1 MKTITF
7 NQLKISNFKGIE
19 QRSIQFNS
27 INDLRGANGTGKT
40 TVADALWWVLFGKD
54 SGGATAFLVKR
65 KDPNGEDLREII
77 VEVELSLLVDDVTH
91 IFRRIQ
97 EENWVTKRGSITRV
111 FEGNIQTL
119 YYNDSKMKTDE
130 YTKAVNAIVNENTFK
145 MLTSP
150 TYFMNQLDDKKRRE
164 ELMKLVGNE
173 TDIEKSLLETPE
185 FAMLRSEWMK
195 DININKSFA
204 NIQEYIR
211 QKART
216 NADEIDR
223 LPYQIDEL
231 KRTITDEYDGNTV
244 QALLRGYQR
253 DLENLVEPRSNE
265 KPESVAIAE
274 ENMRQ
279 TKIVLDAMKDI
290 AYNQFSAKRRET
302 SVARQDV
309 SSMIASLGAKK
320 TMLANDLEFIRAKS
334 SSKNREKDDLLR
346 QYNDSKYQVF
356 VEPIVNTTCQAC
368 HRPLQDI
375 NPEEVIDRARIQF
388 ENDRKARVDGILVQG
403 NALKNEIEKLAKDAA
418 DIEEKRL
425 KIDEELSELSI
436 KLNGLTSV
444 ESIQESDFIDADKQ
458 KELMERIEQAE
469 WTINQWR
476 NGSNDNAVKM
486 EYKLKRDELTA
497 KINENNF
504 RLGKLETQ
512 KDTLKRIEELQGR
525 EESLLKLRDYFKT
538 VGFQCEQFM
547 KSKNE
552 ALEEALS
559 SHFGQIKW
567 KLFKQQVNG
576 GFQQVCDPYLNGKPY
591 DAQSTGE
598 RIYTGLD
605 IIKCF
610 QAEYQ
615 ISCPVIIDNRESLT
629 LEIPM
634 FTQIISMYADDQ
646 YSELKQF

>member
-1 MKTITF
+1 MKTIIF

-27 INDLRGANGTGKT
+27 INDFRGANGTGKT

-54 SGGATAFLVKR
+54 SSGVTAFPVKR
-65 KDPNGEDLREII
+65 KGPNGEDLREII
-77 VEVELSLLVDDVTH
+77 VEVELSLLVDEVTH

-130 YTKAVNAIVNENTFK
+130 YTKAVNGIVNENTFK

-173 TDIEKSLLETPE
+173 ADIEKTLLETPE
-185 FAMLRSEWMK
+185 FAMLRSEWTK

-231 KRTITDEYDGNTV
+231 KRTITDEYDTNTIQV
-244 QALLRGYQR
+244 LLRGYQR
-253 DLENLVEPRSNE
+253 DLENLVEPRPND
-265 KPESVAIAE
+265 KPGNVAIAE
-274 ENMRQ
+274 EDMRQ
-279 TKIVLDAMKDI
+279 AKIVLDAMKD
-290 AYNQFSAKRRET
+290 ASYNQFVAKRREI
-302 SVARQDV
+302 SLAMQDV
-309 SSMIASLGAKK
+309 SSMIASLSGKK
-320 TMLANDLEFIRAKS
+320 TMLANDLEFYRSNS
-334 SSKNREKDDLLR
+334 SSKSRDKDDLLR
-346 QYNDSKYQVF
+346 QYNYSKYQEF
-356 VEPIVNTTCQAC
+356 VEPTVNTICPTC
-368 HRPLQDI
+368 HRPLNDI
-375 NPEEVIDRARIQF
+375 NPDEVIERARIQF
-388 ENDRKARVDGILVQG
+388 ENDRKAKVDGILVQG
-403 NALKNEIEKLAKDAA
+403 NTLKNQIEQLAKEAA
-418 DIEEKRL
+418 DLEEKRF

-436 KLNGLTSV
+436 KLNGLPTI
-444 ESIQESDFIDADKQ
+444 ESIQESDFIEADRQ
-458 KELMERIEQAE
+458 KELMKRIEQAE
-469 WTINQWR
+469 LTVNQWR
-476 NGSNDNAVKM
+476 SGTNDDAVKM

-504 RLGKLETQ
+504 RLGKLEAQ

-538 VGFQCEQFM
+538 IGFQAELFM

-552 ALEEALS
+552 ALEESLS

-610 QAEYQ
+610 QSEYQ
-615 ISCPVIIDNRESLT
+615 VTCCVIIDNRESLT

-646 YSELKQF
+646 YNELKQF

>member
-27 INDLRGANGTGKT
+27 INDFRGANGTGKT
-40 TVADALWWVLFGKD
+40 TVADALWWLLFGKD
-54 SGGATAFLVKR
+54 SSGATAFPIKR

-111 FEGNIQTL
+111 FEGNIQKL
-119 YYNDSKMKTDE
+119 YYNESKMKTDE
-130 YTKAVNAIVNENTFK
+130 YTKAVNEIVNENTFK

-150 TYFMNQLDDKKRRE
+150 TYFMTQLDDKKRRE

-173 TDIEKSLLETPE
+173 TDIEKALLETPE
-185 FAMLRSEWMK
+185 FAMLRGEWMK
-195 DININKSFA
+195 DINLNKSFA

-231 KRTITDEYDGNTV
+231 RRTITNEYDTNTI
-244 QALLRGYQR
+244 QTLLRGYQR
-253 DLENLVEPRSNE
+253 DLENLVEPRPNG
-265 KPESVAIAE
+265 KPGNVAIAE
-274 ENMRQ
+274 EDMRQ
-279 TKIVLDAMKDI
+279 AKIVLDAMKD
-290 AYNQFSAKRRET
+290 AVYNQFVAKRREI

-309 SSMIASLGAKK
+309 TSMIASLSGKK
-320 TMLANDLEFIRAKS
+320 TMLANDLEFVRTKAS
-334 SSKNREKDDLLR
+334 SRSRDKDDLLR
-346 QYNDSKYQVF
+346 QYNFSKYQDF
-356 VEPIVNTTCQAC
+356 VEPTVNTICPTC
-368 HRPLQDI
+368 HRPLNDI
-375 NPEEVIDRARIQF
+375 NPDEVIERARIQF
-388 ENDRKARVDGILVQG
+388 ENDRKAKVDGILVQG
-403 NALKNEIEKLAKDAA
+403 NALKIEIEQLAKEAA

-436 KLNGLTSV
+436 KLNGLPTT
-444 ESIQESDFIDADKQ
+444 ESILESDFIDVAKQ
-458 KELMERIEQAE
+458 QELLERIEQDE
-469 WTINQWR
+469 LIVNQWR
-476 NGSNDNAVKM
+476 GGSNDDAVKM

-504 RLGKLETQ
+504 RLGKLEAQ

-610 QAEYQ
+610 QGEYRV
-615 ISCPVIIDNRESLT
+615 SCPVIIDNRESLT
-629 LEIPM
+629 LEIPS
-634 FTQIISMYADDQ
+634 FEQIISMYADDQ
-646 YSELKQF
+646 YNELKQF

>member
-19 QRSIQFNS
+19 QRTIQYNS
-27 INDLRGANGTGKT
+27 INDFRGANGTGKT

-54 SGGATAFLVKR
+54 SSGATTFPVKR
-65 KDPNGEDLREII
+65 KDKNGEDLREII

-91 IFRRIQ
+91 IFRRVQ

-111 FEGNIQTL
+111 FEGNVQTL

-173 TDIEKSLLETPE
+173 SDIEKSLLETPE
-185 FAMLRSEWMK
+185 FALLRSEWMK

-211 QKART
+211 QKSRT
-216 NADEIDR
+216 NADEIER

-231 KRTITDEYDGNTV
+231 KRTITDETDVNAI

-253 DLENLVEPRSNE
+253 DLENLVEPRANE
-265 KPESVAIAE
+265 KPVNVTIAE
-274 ENMRQ
+274 ETMRSA
-279 TKIVLDAMKDI
+279 TRELDGMKD
-290 AYNQFSAKRRET
+290 ASYNQFVTKRREI
-302 SVARQDV
+302 SVVRQDV

-320 TMLANDLEFIRAKS
+320 TMLANDLEFTRTKS
-334 SSKNREKDDLLR
+334 STKSREKDDLLR
-346 QYNDSKYQVF
+346 QYNDLKLQIF
-356 VEPIVNTTCQAC
+356 TEPSVNTTCPTC

-375 NPEEVIDRARIQF
+375 NPNEVIERARIQF
-388 ENDRKARVDGILVQG
+388 ESERKSKIDGILIQG
-403 NALKNEIEKLAKDAA
+403 NALKNEIEQLAKDAA
-418 DIEEKRL
+418 IIEEKRL
-425 KIDEELSELSI
+425 NIDEEMATLNL
-436 KLNGLTSV
+436 KLNGLPSI
-444 ESIQESDFIDADKQ
+444 ESIQESDFIDLEKQ
-458 KELMERIEQAE
+458 SELLERINQAE
-469 WTINQWR
+469 SIVNQWR
-476 NGSNDNAVKM
+476 SESNDAMLKL

-504 RLGKLETQ
+504 RLGKLEAQ
-512 KDTLKRIEELQGR
+512 KNTLLRIEELQGR
-525 EESLLKLRDYFKT
+525 EDSLLKLRDYFKT
-538 VGFQCEQFM
+538 IGFQAEQFM

-552 ALEEALS
+552 ALEESLS

-610 QAEYQ
+610 QSEYQ
-615 ISCPVIIDNRESLT
+615 VSCPVIIDNRESLT

-646 YSELKQF
+646 YSELHQF